1 MLKRSKTDEEI
12 DLEEAGTDTGA
23 VLVVNVDPDACELI
37 ARLIESAGWP
47 ATRSYNVEAIPQQI
61 QKGSLTSVVIDSM
74 QFGIT
79 TAFEILNEIRSSG
92 PDVRDTPVV
101 ILAATAT
108 NRLFAYQS
116 GADGFVVRPVHADEF
131 LDVMLM
137 VLTRSPD
144 ERVDYRRSQ
153 LLGGANTG

>member
-12 DLEEAGTDTGA
+12 DLEEAGTDSGA
-23 VLVVNVDPDACELI
+23 VLVVNDDPDACELI

-47 ATRSYNVEAIPQQI
+47 ATRTYDVESIPQQI
-61 QKGSLTSVVIDSM
+61 QKGGLTSVVIDSM
-74 QFGIT
+74 RFGIT

-92 PDVRDTPVV
+92 PDIRDTPVV
-101 ILAATAT
+101 ILAATDT

-137 VLTRSPD
+137 VLTRSPA
-144 ERVDYRRSQ
+144 ERADFRRIQ
-153 LLGGANTG
+153 LVGGANTG